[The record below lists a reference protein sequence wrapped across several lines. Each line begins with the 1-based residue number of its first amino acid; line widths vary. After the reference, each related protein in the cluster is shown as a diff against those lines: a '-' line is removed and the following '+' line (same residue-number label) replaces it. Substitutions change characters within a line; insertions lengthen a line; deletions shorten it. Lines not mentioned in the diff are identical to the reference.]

1 MGETAM
7 IIEVRTYQL
16 KPGSVAEVEKR
27 FGEALPAR
35 EKLSKLG
42 AFWHTEV
49 GPLNE
54 ITHVWPYESFAQRG
68 EIRAE
73 AIRTGVWPPKIS
85 EFITSMQSEIF
96 IPAPFSPPFE
106 PREIGPLYEIR
117 SYTLAPGAIPGMIE
131 RWAAKID
138 ERVKLSPLA
147 GAWYSEFGGL
157 NKWVHIWAYK
167 DAAERQRIRAEAIA
181 RGVWPPGGAA
191 SGLVLKQENKLVMPA
206 AFSPLR

>member
-1 MGETAM
+1 M

-16 KPGSVAEVEKR
+16 KPASVAEVEKR
-27 FGEALPAR
+27 FGEGLPAR
-35 EKLSKLG
+35 EKLSKLA

-54 ITHVWPYESFAQRG
+54 ITHVWTYDNLEQRMA
-68 EIRAE
+68 IRAE
-73 AIRTGVWPPKIS
+73 AAKTGVWPPPIRD
-85 EFITSMQSEIF
+85 FIVTMQSEIF
-96 IPAPFSPPFE
+96 IPAPFSPPLE
-106 PREIGPLYEIR
+106 PREVGPLFEIR
-117 SYTLAPGAIPGMIE
+117 SYTLAPGAVPGMIE

-138 ERVKLSPLA
+138 ERVKLSPLV

-157 NKWVHIWAYK
+157 NKFVHTWAYK

-181 RGVWPPGGAA
+181 RGIWPPGGATPG
-191 SGLVLKQENKLVMPA
+191 SLLKQENKLVMPA